1 MAKYRNK
8 QKSILGGS
16 GSGAKGLLRWTDW
29 PTLLLCLACSIFG
42 LVMVHSATHRAAEL
56 AGRTFST
63 EVVTMALA
71 IVVGIV
77 AAVVM
82 SFIDYEILLRFWW
95 VIAIICVLLM
105 LLLLTPLGWAPDFR
119 PDATRWIRLTPDSPF
134 TFQPSELLRL
144 GFIISFTW
152 HIHRVRDNIN
162 QIKNI
167 ALLGAHA
174 MVPFGLVVITGDLGS
189 ALVLLFVT
197 IGMLF
202 LAGLKLR
209 WFAAIIAMAAAA
221 APLIWF
227 QFISTFQRNRILALY
242 FPDSLPPEIV
252 ARDMYQQNQAMIAIG
267 SGQLTGR
274 GLFNSATFVPL
285 QEHDMIFSL
294 IGEELGFIGAVL
306 AVALLAAVIIRL
318 VLVSSR
324 TRNLRA
330 RLLCSGVAFMI
341 GAQAIINIGVTLRLL
356 PVTGITLPF
365 FSAGGSA
372 NLTIFLLI
380 GLVLT
385 VFRFQNEHEDTQAY
399 FDYLY
404 N

>member
-8 QKSILGGS
+8 QKNILGGS
-16 GSGAKGLLRWTDW
+16 GGGAKGLLRWTDW
-29 PTLLLCLACSIFG
+29 PTILLCLACSAFG
-42 LVMVHSATHRAAEL
+42 LLMVHSATRGTAEL
-56 AGRTFST
+56 AGRAAST

-71 IVVGIV
+71 IVLGLL

-82 SFIDYEILLRFWW
+82 SFIDYEIMLRYWW
-95 VIAIICVLLM
+95 IIAIVCVLLM
-105 LLLLTPLGWAPDFR
+105 LLLLTPLGWAPPFR
-119 PDATRWIRLTPDSPF
+119 PDATRWLRITESL
-134 TFQPSELLRL
+134 TFQPSELLKL

-162 QIKNI
+162 KIKNI

-174 MVPFGLVVITGDLGS
+174 LVPFGLVVITGDLGS
-189 ALVLLFVT
+189 ALVLLLVT

-209 WFAAIIAMAAAA
+209 WFAAILAMAAAA
-221 APLIWF
+221 APLIWY

-242 FPDSLPPEIV
+242 APGSLPPEVV
-252 ARDMYQQNQAMIAIG
+252 ATDIMFQQDQAMIAIG

-306 AVALLAAVIIRL
+306 AIALLAAVVIRL

-324 TRNLRA
+324 TRNLKA
-330 RLLCSGVAFMI
+330 RLLCSGAAFMI
-341 GAQAIINIGVTLRLL
+341 GAQAIINIGVAVRLL

-372 NLTIFLLI
+372 NLTIYFLI

-385 VFRFQNEHEDTQAY
+385 VFRYQNEHEDTQAY

>member
-1 MAKYRNK
+1 MARYQKK
-8 QKSILGGS
+8 QKTILGGS
-16 GSGAKGLLRWTDW
+16 GSGARGLLRWTDW
-29 PTLLLCLACSIFG
+29 PTLLLCLACSVFG
-42 LVMVHSATHRAAEL
+42 VIMVHSATHRSAEL
-56 AGRTFST
+56 VGRTFST
-63 EVVTMALA
+63 EAVTMTLA
-71 IVVGIV
+71 VVAGLLI
-77 AAVVM
+77 AVVM
-82 SFIDYEILLRFWW
+82 SFIDYEILLRYWW
-95 VIAIICVLLM
+95 IIAIACVLLM
-105 LLLLTPLGWAPDFR
+105 LMLLTPLGWAPPDR
-119 PDATRWIRLTPDSPF
+119 PDATRWIRVAEGL

-162 QIKNI
+162 KISNI

-174 MVPFGLVVITGDLGS
+174 LVPFGLVVITGDLGS
-189 ALVLLFVT
+189 ALVLLFV
-197 IGMLF
+197 IVGMLF
-202 LAGLKLR
+202 LAGVKLR
-209 WFAAIIAMAAAA
+209 WFAAILALAAAA

-242 FPDSLPPEIV
+242 FPDSLPDGTVEWV
-252 ARDMYQQNQAMIAIG
+252 MYQQNQSMIAIG

-274 GLFNSATFVPL
+274 GLFNRVTFVPL

-294 IGEELGFIGAVL
+294 IGEELGFIGALL

-341 GAQAIINIGVTLRLL
+341 GAQAIINIGVALRLL

-372 NLTIFLLI
+372 NLTIYLLI
-380 GLVLT
+380 GLVLA
-385 VFRFQNEHEDTQAY
+385 VFRYQNEHEDTSAY

>member
-8 QKSILGGS
+8 QKTILGGS
-16 GSGAKGLLRWTDW
+16 GSGAKSLLRWTDW

-42 LVMVHSATHRAAEL
+42 LVMVHSATHRTAEL

-71 IVVGIV
+71 IVVGIL
-77 AAVVM
+77 AAIVM
-82 SFIDYEILLRFWW
+82 SFVDYEILLRYWW
-95 VIAIICVLLM
+95 IIAIACVLLM
-105 LLLLTPLGWAPDFR
+105 LLLLTPLGWAPPLR
-119 PDATRWIRLTPDSPF
+119 PDATRWIRITDGL

-162 QIKNI
+162 KIKNI

-202 LAGLKLR
+202 FAGLKLR

-227 QFISTFQRNRILALY
+227 QFINTFQQNRILALY
-242 FPDSLPPEIV
+242 FPDSLPAAIV
-252 ARDMYQQNQAMIAIG
+252 ERDMYQQNQAMIAIG

-274 GLFNSATFVPL
+274 GLFNGVTFVPF

-294 IGEELGFIGAVL
+294 IGEELGFIGAV
-306 AVALLAAVIIRL
+306 AAIALLAAVIIRL

-330 RLLCSGVAFMI
+330 RLMCSGVALMI
-341 GAQAIINIGVTLRLL
+341 GTQALINIGVAVRLL

-372 NLTIFLLI
+372 NLTVYLLI

>member
-1 MAKYRNK
+1 MAKYKNK
-8 QKSILGGS
+8 QKTILGGS
-16 GSGAKGLLRWTDW
+16 GSGARGLLRWTDW
-29 PTLLLCLACSIFG
+29 PTLLLCLACSVFG

-56 AGRTFST
+56 AGRTISRD
-63 EVVTMALA
+63 VVIMALA
-71 IVVGIV
+71 ILVGLA

-82 SFIDYEILLRFWW
+82 SFIDYEILLRYWW
-95 VIAIICVLLM
+95 IIAIGCVLLM
-105 LLLLTPLGWAPDFR
+105 LLLFTSLGWAPDIR
-119 PDATRWIRLTPDSPF
+119 PDARRWIRLTETL

-174 MVPFGLVVITGDLGS
+174 LVPFGLVVITGDLGS

-209 WFAAIIAMAAAA
+209 WFAAILAMAAAA

-274 GLFNSATFVPL
+274 GLFNSATHVPL

-372 NLTIFLLI
+372 SLTIYLLI
-380 GLVLT
+380 GLVLA
-385 VFRFQNEHEDTQAY
+385 VFRYQNEHEDTTAY